1 MTRAPPRLVVA
12 LSSGCLRRAGG
23 VGGTALW
30 EHVPEL
36 LDDLTSTSL
45 HEQQFRNDNT
55 RGTTGLPSLQ
65 SRAAALGLPDRSLLG
80 TRFLKPDASV
90 DDMIRV
96 FAGRVPPKFQEAD
109 APPPR
114 YALLCT

>member
-1 MTRAPPRLVVA
+1 M
-12 LSSGCLRRAGG
+12 
-23 VGGTALW
+23 
-30 EHVPEL
+30 PEL

-45 HEQQFRNDNT
+45 HEQQFRNDT
-55 RGTTGLPSLQ
+55 RTGLPSPK

-114 YALLCT
+114 YDTLCAHRLGDLDTMRD

>member
-1 MTRAPPRLVVA
+1 M
-12 LSSGCLRRAGG
+12 
-23 VGGTALW
+23 
-30 EHVPEL
+30 PEL

-55 RGTTGLPSLQ
+55 RGTTGLPSLK

-114 YALLCT
+114 YGALLCT